1 MACSLFFLSEV
12 KHMSKGVF
20 ITLEGTEGSGK
31 STQLKT
37 IEQYLQQHNR
47 RYIKVREPGG
57 TPIAEEI
64 RNLLKTPRK
73 DDAMCDTTELLLMY
87 AARAQLVNTV
97 IKPAI
102 EQGVDVICDR
112 HDLSTVAYQG
122 GGRGM
127 DLGEIKAISKVVLG
141 DFKPNLTILLDIDP
155 IKGMQRAKARGE
167 LDRFEQSKMDFFVR
181 VRNTY
186 LECAKQDPNIIKVV
200 NGDDTLDNVSSH
212 IRKLLDNLYA

>member
-1 MACSLFFLSEV
+1 
-12 KHMSKGVF
+12 
-20 ITLEGTEGSGK
+20 
-31 STQLKT
+31 
-37 IEQYLQQHNR
+37 
-47 RYIKVREPGG
+47 
-57 TPIAEEI
+57 
-64 RNLLKTPRK
+64 
-73 DDAMCDTTELLLMY
+73 MY

-102 EQGVDVICDR
+102 EQGIDVICDR

-127 DLGEIKAISKVVLG
+127 DLSEIKAISKVVLG

-186 LECAKQDPNIIKVV
+186 LECAKQDPNTIKVV
-200 NGDDTLDNVSSH
+200 NGDDSIDNVSSH
-212 IRKLLDNLYA
+212 IRQLLDNLYA

>member
-1 MACSLFFLSEV
+1 
-12 KHMSKGVF
+12 MSKGVF

-37 IEQYLQQHNR
+37 VEQYLQQHNR

-127 DLGEIKAISKVVLG
+127 DLSEIKAISKVVLG

-155 IKGMQRAKARGE
+155 IKGMQRANARGE

-186 LECAKQDPNIIKVV
+186 LECAKQDPNTIKVV
-200 NGDDTLDNVSSH
+200 NGDDSIDNVSSH
-212 IRKLLDNLYA
+212 IRQLLDNLYA

>member
-1 MACSLFFLSEV
+1 
-12 KHMSKGVF
+12 MSKGVF

-200 NGDDTLDNVSSH
+200 NGDDTLDSLTLGLKAVFN
-212 IRKLLDNLYA
+212 I

>member
-1 MACSLFFLSEV
+1 
-12 KHMSKGVF
+12 MSKGVF

-127 DLGEIKAISKVVLG
+127 DLSEIKAISKVVLG

-200 NGDDTLDNVSSH
+200 NGDDTLDNVSSL
-212 IRKLLDNLYA
+212 IRQLLDTLYA

>member
-1 MACSLFFLSEV
+1 
-12 KHMSKGVF
+12 MSKGVF
-20 ITLEGTEGSGK
+20 ITLEDTEGSGK

>member
-1 MACSLFFLSEV
+1 
-12 KHMSKGVF
+12 MSKGVF

-37 IEQYLQQHNR
+37 VEQYLQHHNR

-64 RNLLKTPRK
+64 RNLLKTPRN

-102 EQGVDVICDR
+102 EQGIDVICDR

-127 DLGEIKAISKVVLG
+127 DLSEIKAISKVVLG

-186 LECAKQDPNIIKVV
+186 LECAKQDPNTIKVV
-200 NGDDTLDNVSSH
+200 NGDDSIDNVSSH
-212 IRKLLDNLYA
+212 IRQLLDNLYA

>member
-1 MACSLFFLSEV
+1 
-12 KHMSKGVF
+12 MSKGVF

-37 IEQYLQQHNR
+37 VEQYLQQHNR

-64 RNLLKTPRK
+64 RNLLKTPRN

-102 EQGVDVICDR
+102 EQGIDVICDR

-127 DLGEIKAISKVVLG
+127 DLSEIKAISKVVLG

-186 LECAKQDPNIIKVV
+186 LECAKQDPNTIKVV
-200 NGDDTLDNVSSH
+200 NGDDSIDNVSSH
-212 IRKLLDNLYA
+212 IRQLLENLYA

>member
-1 MACSLFFLSEV
+1 
-12 KHMSKGVF
+12 MSKGVF

-37 IEQYLQQHNR
+37 VEQYLQQHNR

-64 RNLLKTPRK
+64 RNLLKTPRN

-102 EQGVDVICDR
+102 EQGIDVICDR

>member
-1 MACSLFFLSEV
+1 
-12 KHMSKGVF
+12 MSKGVF

-37 IEQYLQQHNR
+37 VEQYLQQHNR

-64 RNLLKTPRK
+64 RNLLKTPRN

-102 EQGVDVICDR
+102 EQGIDVICDR

-155 IKGMQRAKARGE
+155 IKGMQRAQARGE

>member
-1 MACSLFFLSEV
+1 
-12 KHMSKGVF
+12 MSKGVF

-127 DLGEIKAISKVVLG
+127 DLSEIKAISKVVLG
-141 DFKPNLTILLDIDP
+141 DFRPNLTILLDIDP

>member
-1 MACSLFFLSEV
+1 
-12 KHMSKGVF
+12 MSKGVF

-64 RNLLKTPRK
+64 RNLLKTPRN

-102 EQGVDVICDR
+102 EQGIDVICDR

>member
-1 MACSLFFLSEV
+1 
-12 KHMSKGVF
+12 MSKGVF

-141 DFKPNLTILLDIDP
+141 DFKPNLTILLDIDH

>member
-1 MACSLFFLSEV
+1 
-12 KHMSKGVF
+12 MSKGVF

-212 IRKLLDNLYA
+212 IRQLLDNLYA

>member
-1 MACSLFFLSEV
+1 
-12 KHMSKGVF
+12 MSKGVF

-127 DLGEIKAISKVVLG
+127 DLSEIKAISKVVLG

-212 IRKLLDNLYA
+212 IRQLLDTIYA

>member
-1 MACSLFFLSEV
+1 
-12 KHMSKGVF
+12 MSKGVF

-127 DLGEIKAISKVVLG
+127 DLGEIKAISKVVLV
-141 DFKPNLTILLDIDP
+141 DFKPNLQILLDTDT
-155 IKGMQRAKARGE
+155 IKGMQREIARCE

>member
-1 MACSLFFLSEV
+1 M
-12 KHMSKGVF
+12 KKGLF

-31 STQLKT
+31 STQ
-37 IEQYLQQHNR
+37 IAV
-47 RYIKVREPGG
+47 IKAHMEAKGHKVVCLREPGG

-186 LECAKQDPNIIKVV
+186 LECAKQDPNTIKVV
-200 NGDDTLDNVSSH
+200 NGDDSIDNVSSH
-212 IRKLLDNLYA
+212 IRQLLDNLYA

>member
-1 MACSLFFLSEV
+1 
-12 KHMSKGVF
+12 MSKGVF

-127 DLGEIKAISKVVLG
+127 DLSEIKAISKVVLG

-186 LECAKQDPNIIKVV
+186 LECAKQDPNTIKVV
-200 NGDDTLDNVSSH
+200 NGDDSIDNVSSH
-212 IRKLLDNLYA
+212 IRQLLDNLYA

>member
-1 MACSLFFLSEV
+1 
-12 KHMSKGVF
+12 
-20 ITLEGTEGSGK
+20 
-31 STQLKT
+31 
-37 IEQYLQQHNR
+37 
-47 RYIKVREPGG
+47 
-57 TPIAEEI
+57 
-64 RNLLKTPRK
+64 
-73 DDAMCDTTELLLMY
+73 MCDTTELLLMY

-127 DLGEIKAISKVVLG
+127 DLSEIKAISKVVLG

-212 IRKLLDNLYA
+212 IRQLLDTLYA

>member
-1 MACSLFFLSEV
+1 
-12 KHMSKGVF
+12 MSKGVF

-47 RYIKVREPGG
+47 RYLKVREPGG

-64 RNLLKTPRK
+64 RNLLKTPRS

>member
-1 MACSLFFLSEV
+1 
-12 KHMSKGVF
+12 MSKGVF

-37 IEQYLQQHNR
+37 IEQFLQQHNR

-127 DLGEIKAISKVVLG
+127 DLSEIKAISKVVLG

>member
-1 MACSLFFLSEV
+1 
-12 KHMSKGVF
+12 MSKGVF

-127 DLGEIKAISKVVLG
+127 ELGEIKAISKVVLG

>member
-1 MACSLFFLSEV
+1 
-12 KHMSKGVF
+12 MSKGVF

-37 IEQYLQQHNR
+37 VEQYLQQHNR

-127 DLGEIKAISKVVLG
+127 DLSEIKAISKVVLG

-186 LECAKQDPNIIKVV
+186 LECAKQDPNTIKVV
-200 NGDDTLDNVSSH
+200 NGDDSIDNVSSH
-212 IRKLLDNLYA
+212 IRQLLDNLYA

>member
-1 MACSLFFLSEV
+1 
-12 KHMSKGVF
+12 MSKGVF

-37 IEQYLQQHNR
+37 VEQYLQQHNR

-64 RNLLKTPRK
+64 RNLLKTPRN

-102 EQGVDVICDR
+102 EQGIDVICDR

-155 IKGMQRAKARGE
+155 IKGMQRANARGE

-186 LECAKQDPNIIKVV
+186 LECAKQDPNTIKVV
-200 NGDDTLDNVSSH
+200 NGDDSIDNVSSH
-212 IRKLLDNLYA
+212 IRQLLDNLYA

>member
-1 MACSLFFLSEV
+1 
-12 KHMSKGVF
+12 MSKGVF

-37 IEQYLQQHNR
+37 VEQYLQQHNR
-47 RYIKVREPGG
+47 RYIKGREPGG

-64 RNLLKTPRK
+64 RNLLKTPRN

-102 EQGVDVICDR
+102 EQGIDVICDR

-127 DLGEIKAISKVVLG
+127 DLSEIKAISKVVLG

>member
-1 MACSLFFLSEV
+1 
-12 KHMSKGVF
+12 MSKGVF

-127 DLGEIKAISKVVLG
+127 DLSEIKAISKVVLG

-155 IKGMQRAKARGE
+155 ITGMQRAKARGE

-186 LECAKQDPNIIKVV
+186 LECAKQEPNIIKVV

>member
-1 MACSLFFLSEV
+1 
-12 KHMSKGVF
+12 MSKGVF

-37 IEQYLQQHNR
+37 IEQYLQQYNR

>member
-1 MACSLFFLSEV
+1 
-12 KHMSKGVF
+12 MSKGVF
-20 ITLEGTEGSGK
+20 NTLEGTEGSGK

-37 IEQYLQQHNR
+37 VEQYLQQHNR

-64 RNLLKTPRK
+64 RNLLKTPRN

-102 EQGVDVICDR
+102 EQGIDVICDR

-127 DLGEIKAISKVVLG
+127 DLSEIKAISKVVLG

-186 LECAKQDPNIIKVV
+186 LECAKQDPNTIKVV
-200 NGDDTLDNVSSH
+200 NGDDSIDNVSSH
-212 IRKLLDNLYA
+212 IRQLLDNLYA

>member
-1 MACSLFFLSEV
+1 
-12 KHMSKGVF
+12 MSKGVF

-47 RYIKVREPGG
+47 RYLKVREPGG

-64 RNLLKTPRK
+64 RNLLKTPRS

-212 IRKLLDNLYA
+212 IRQLLDTLYA

>member
-1 MACSLFFLSEV
+1 
-12 KHMSKGVF
+12 MSKGVF

-37 IEQYLQQHNR
+37 VEQYLQQHNR

-64 RNLLKTPRK
+64 RNLLKTPRN

-102 EQGVDVICDR
+102 EQGIDVICDR

-127 DLGEIKAISKVVLG
+127 DLSEIKAISKVVLG

-155 IKGMQRAKARGE
+155 IKGMQRANARGE

-186 LECAKQDPNIIKVV
+186 LECAKQDPNTIKVV
-200 NGDDTLDNVSSH
+200 NGEDSIDNVSSH
-212 IRKLLDNLYA
+212 IRQLLDNLYA

>member
-1 MACSLFFLSEV
+1 
-12 KHMSKGVF
+12 
-20 ITLEGTEGSGK
+20 
-31 STQLKT
+31 
-37 IEQYLQQHNR
+37 
-47 RYIKVREPGG
+47 
-57 TPIAEEI
+57 
-64 RNLLKTPRK
+64 
-73 DDAMCDTTELLLMY
+73 MCDTTELLLMY

-102 EQGVDVICDR
+102 EQGIDVICDR

-127 DLGEIKAISKVVLG
+127 DLSEIKAISKVVLG

-186 LECAKQDPNIIKVV
+186 LECAKQDPNTIKVV
-200 NGDDTLDNVSSH
+200 NGDDSIDNVSSH
-212 IRKLLDNLYA
+212 IRQLLDNLYA